1 MTECSI
7 CWDII
12 TDKKVLF
19 NCCNERFY
27 HLNCAYT
34 WMSINSTCPFCRK
47 QYFVTESNRNV
58 HTTLNI
64 DNSQTINN
72 NNNQIVYNDVN
83 SVQILL
89 CLFTLVLICFG
100 IITVFIVK
108 EKVIF

>member
-27 HLNCAYT
+27 HMGCAYT

-47 QYFVTESNRNV
+47 EYFVKEFNSNV

-64 DNSQTINN
+64 ENSIIN
-72 NNNQIVYNDVN
+72 NNNQIMYNDVN

-89 CLFTLVLICFG
+89 CLFILVLICFG

-108 EKVIF
+108 EKVI